1 MKSTTTIT
9 TTTSETD
16 METTRKYPR
25 TLEQAFGPYAR
36 GPIDE
41 QQDPMPVADRI
52 VVIACCI
59 VGIALVA
66 LIAFGVIQ

>member
-41 QQDPMPVADRI
+41 QQDPMPAADR
-52 VVIACCI
+52 VVIATCCI
-59 VGIALVA
+59 GAIILIVMAALGW
-66 LIAFGVIQ
+66 LS

>member
-25 TLEQAFGPYAR
+25 TLEQAFGLYTSA
-36 GPIDE
+36 DFDH
-41 QQDPMPVADRI
+41 QDPMPAADR
-52 VVIACCI
+52 VVIATCCI
-59 VGIALVA
+59 GAIILIVMAALGWLA
-66 LIAFGVIQ
+66 